1 MKAPS
6 FSHANP
12 IEHYYNYWLC
22 PEVSSCRRPQG
33 PQGWQRRC
41 WGRELCLDRPSQSS
55 EKGLGQ
61 ELLQTMEREPG
72 SELISFSRVL
82 QTRLDLSLG
91 RFLIG
96 FISNRKSCTYLI
108 NHFIL
113 LVLIAIV
120 ENVFHPSFYHSMY
133 QLNY

>member
-1 MKAPS
+1 
-6 FSHANP
+6 
-12 IEHYYNYWLC
+12 
-22 PEVSSCRRPQG
+22 
-33 PQGWQRRC
+33 
-41 WGRELCLDRPSQSS
+41 
-55 EKGLGQ
+55 
-61 ELLQTMEREPG
+61 LLQTMEREPG

-120 ENVFHPSFYHSMY
+120 ENVFHPSFCHSMY